1 MRPLLR
7 SVRSSGDHGL
17 DDEEGIRSAYTA
29 HGAELYRFARRS
41 LGDPGVAQDAVQET
55 FLRAWRAAHRY
66 DPELSSLRVWLF
78 AIARNVVIDVA
89 RHRST
94 GSYAHVA
101 GDADLVQN
109 LLSSDPD
116 RADRV
121 LDSWVIEEALGRVSA
136 EHTGR

>member
-1 MRPLLR
+1 M
-7 SVRSSGDHGL
+7 
-17 DDEEGIRSAYTA
+17 
-29 HGAELYRFARRS
+29 
-41 LGDPGVAQDAVQET
+41 QET
-55 FLRAWRAAHRY
+55 FLPAWRAAHRY

-94 GSYAHVA
+94 GSYAHVP

-116 RADRV
+116 RADRG

-136 EHTGR
+136 EHRAVIVETYLRGRSYDEIAGEWDVRRALRSRAFYALKALRVAMDEMGVTM